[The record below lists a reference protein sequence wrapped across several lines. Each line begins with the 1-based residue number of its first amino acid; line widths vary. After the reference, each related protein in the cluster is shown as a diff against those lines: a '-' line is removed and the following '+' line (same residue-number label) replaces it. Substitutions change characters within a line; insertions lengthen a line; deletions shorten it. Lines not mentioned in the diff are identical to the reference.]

1 MTFLAGI
8 AFDVFISD
16 HGIAAGYR
24 HKLAGLWS
32 SIKKGVVAYGTARA
46 ENAIRH
52 HHVF

>member
-8 AFDVFISD
+8 ALDAFISD
-16 HGIAAGYR
+16 HGYR
-24 HKLAGLWS
+24 RWIAGLWS
-32 SIKKGVVAYGTARA
+32 SIKKGVIAYGTARA